1 MIDNDTVRLLRECD
15 AGAAMGVG
23 SINDVLGDVRSP
35 SLRQLLTESR
45 NDHDRISKEIRSQ
58 LHRYDDAGKR
68 PGPVAET
75 MSRMETRVKL
85 AMGGGDRT
93 VADLMTDGCNMGVKS
108 LSRYLNQYRAADA
121 GSRDAARRLIAM
133 EARLAESLRAYL

>member
-15 AGAAMGVG
+15 AGATMGVG
-23 SINDVLGDVRSP
+23 SINDVLGDVRSA
-35 SLRQLLTESR
+35 SLRQLLSESR
-45 NDHDRISKEIRSQ
+45 DDHNRISREIRSQ

-85 AMGGGDRT
+85 AVGSGDLT

-108 LSRYLNQYRAADA
+108 LSRYLNQYQAADE
-121 GSRDAARRLIAM
+121 GSRDTARRLITM
-133 EARLAESLRAYL
+133 EAKLAEALRAYL